1 MAPWGRPSVG
11 SGGAACQALLC
22 LQRVF
27 VGGSG
32 ACASCPEETREGD
45 TRREW
50 IDGHQTDEQDG
61 ARSLFGKWLVLS
73 LAGAGLQ
80 EGPSGPHLPPLL
92 AGPQKFQA
100 VGWVLWKVEGGAA
113 SHPWSRFPS
122 VPMAAASWHS
132 GPWSS
137 GQALEPPVWGPLQP
151 RLNEEQPSLGL
162 GAKEGFESGSP
173 GSVGPC
179 HLPQRSCLRLGHL
192 GCKMG
197 GHRCPRQAPVPQG
210 HCKTLRRDDNVSR
223 SPGRWEPGW
232 KKVPEK
238 AHLPISGP
246 THGAGTVLLF
256 QWLLLLLAP

>member
-32 ACASCPEETREGD
+32 ACASCPEEAREGD

-50 IDGHQTDEQDG
+50 IDGHQTDELDG

-92 AGPQKFQA
+92 AGPPKFQA

-197 GHRCPRQAPVPQG
+197 GHWCPRQAPVPRG
-210 HCKTLRRDDNVSR
+210 HCKTLRRDDKVSR

-256 QWLLLLLAP
+256 QWLLLLPAP